1 MSRHHPRKGNSFR
14 SDPTYKNALVHIIVS
29 RLMRKGKKTLSCCIF
44 YSTLSKIRDETQS
57 DPLFVFEHA
66 IRIVTPIV
74 QLKSCRIG
82 GATYQI
88 PISISLR
95 RGTAVAIQWILIFA
109 RTRSES
115 GMDVCLSTEILDIVH
130 ESGGSVRKRDD
141 IHRIAESNKAFAN
154 YRL

>member
-1 MSRHHPRKGNSFR
+1 
-14 SDPTYKNALVHIIVS
+14 
-29 RLMRKGKKTLSCCIF
+29 MRKGKKTLSYRIF
-44 YSTLSKIRDETQS
+44 YSALSKIRDETQS

-66 IRIVTPIV
+66 IRIVTPTV
-74 QLKSCRIG
+74 QLKSCRVG

-88 PISISLR
+88 PVSVSPR
-95 RGTAVAIQWILIFA
+95 RGTATAIQWILTSA

-115 GMDVCLSTEILDIVH
+115 GMDVCLSAEILDIVH

-141 IHRIAESNKAFAN
+141 THRIAESNKAFAS

>member
-1 MSRHHPRKGNSFR
+1 MFRHHPRKGNSFR

-115 GMDVCLSTEILDIVH
+115 GMDVCLSGPPIAREGVI
-130 ESGGSVRKRDD
+130 
-141 IHRIAESNKAFAN
+141 IHPSLPSTFDPFSRNVFRIFVG
-154 YRL
+154 

>member
-1 MSRHHPRKGNSFR
+1 M
-14 SDPTYKNALVHIIVS
+14 
-29 RLMRKGKKTLSCCIF
+29 
-44 YSTLSKIRDETQS
+44 
-57 DPLFVFEHA
+57 
-66 IRIVTPIV
+66 